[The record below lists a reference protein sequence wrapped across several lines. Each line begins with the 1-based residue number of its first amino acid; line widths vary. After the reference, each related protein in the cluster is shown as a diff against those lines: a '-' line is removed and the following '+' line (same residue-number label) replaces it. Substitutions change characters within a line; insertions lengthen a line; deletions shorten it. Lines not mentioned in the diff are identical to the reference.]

1 LRRPASTIAQPLFKP
16 KSATIV
22 SIAEA
27 PPKIDFE
34 AAMSEL
40 DELVQK
46 MEQGEYSLE
55 ESLRQFERGMV
66 LVRSCQ
72 QALRSAEQKVMK
84 LAATTHEEV
93 LEPFQLPPET

>member
-1 LRRPASTIAQPLFKP
+1 MSTG
-16 KSATIV
+16 
-22 SIAEA
+22 EA
-27 PPKIDFE
+27 PAKIDFE

-55 ESLRQFERGMV
+55 ESLQQFERGMV

-72 QALRSAEQKVMK
+72 QALRSAEQKVIK
-84 LAATTHEEV
+84 LAATAHEET
-93 LEPFQLPPET
+93 LEEFQLPPES